1 MRQLNTFLLPVLM
14 LAIGHPA
21 PAYSVAKAIA
31 KETRAFGIV
40 RAAEFYYEFLEM
52 LPTAPET
59 IVFGEYHEDEDL
71 EVSCSK
77 PKKHTFI
84 AGSSSPAFRKILALV
99 QNAQA
104 KVLLNKTHQ
113 TEVNVTLKLEKTGE
127 EIVAKFL
134 FKKGNNNLELHAEI
148 RTYGQDET
156 LPEYVLN
163 FLRALILT
171 NTVWQNHASKI
182 VGGTAVLASVG
193 LATVATMLKK
203 RRITGGVRVRR
214 AVVQEVLQQPLQ
226 IVNPH
231 ANFVDTPYVHL
242 VPVAAEDGRLPLTAN
257 AFQDIFLQIFEIF
270 NVHLV
275 IANDIGHWANVC
287 RRLHNVLAPY
297 GGFEVLRVNFSQG
310 ATQENLNLWKL
321 FFNPH
326 NGILRRASDATATCS
341 SGSRIGL
348 FKTFHDMMDLRLLNV
363 QWVHGQER
371 IAWTYAA

>member
-31 KETRAFGIV
+31 KETRASGIV
-40 RAAEFYYEFLEM
+40 RAAEFYYESLET
-52 LPTAPET
+52 LPAASET

-104 KVLLNKTHQ
+104 KVLLNKTPK

-171 NTVWQNHASKI
+171 NTVWQKSC
-182 VGGTAVLASVG
+182 
-193 LATVATMLKK
+193 
-203 RRITGGVRVRR
+203 
-214 AVVQEVLQQPLQ
+214 E
-226 IVNPH
+226 
-231 ANFVDTPYVHL
+231 
-242 VPVAAEDGRLPLTAN
+242 
-257 AFQDIFLQIFEIF
+257 
-270 NVHLV
+270 
-275 IANDIGHWANVC
+275 
-287 RRLHNVLAPY
+287 
-297 GGFEVLRVNFSQG
+297 
-310 ATQENLNLWKL
+310 
-321 FFNPH
+321 
-326 NGILRRASDATATCS
+326 
-341 SGSRIGL
+341 
-348 FKTFHDMMDLRLLNV
+348 
-363 QWVHGQER
+363 
-371 IAWTYAA
+371 